1 MRTVVICGPQASS
14 GVERCADLIRD
25 NGGMPIIIPTLS
37 GFDAVAGSDIH
48 IIFRKQTMDISG
60 YVTRSNV
67 QTGIIYANSQAAE
80 TLTAGDLEKIPE
92 ASLLYL
98 SPVETVSG
106 WIRKTLSDGADEDD
120 FSWDFGAES
129 PVPPEKPKRRVRIAC
144 YSPLGGVGKTT
155 ASVIL
160 GKLAQESGQSV
171 CIIESDNDNAGVL
184 QALGSQPVTDGLG
197 CFLEEEWE
205 QADLFENRI
214 KDCLQ
219 TAHEISVVP
228 IGSDT
233 LGIKCGQDNIGNLFE
248 WANRQHY
255 NVIIYD
261 LPPQLS
267 ELSVYKTLQEVDIII
282 LVGEPTTKAEEK
294 LMRFVTRA
302 QNLQGLQ
309 DINSKLRLVINK
321 YIPNAG
327 ITDLEIAGT
336 VGIPL
341 IGTIAVDPE
350 AYYKMI
356 NNRRIII
363 PKDSPWRDVWGAL
376 SPYVE
381 DPSCV
386 PKPAESKA
394 AKGGFWKKLLGIR

>member
-1 MRTVVICGPQASS
+1 MRTVVICGPQTSS
-14 GVERCADLIRD
+14 GVERCADLVRD
-25 NGGMPIIIPTLS
+25 NGGTAIIVPTLS
-37 GFDAVAGSDIH
+37 DFGAVPGSDVH
-48 IIFRKQTMDISG
+48 IIFRKQTMDLSG
-60 YVTRSNV
+60 YTVKSNV
-67 QTGIIYANSQAAE
+67 QVGIIYANSQVAE
-80 TLTAGDLEKIPE
+80 TLIAGDLEKIPG
-92 ASLLYL
+92 ADSLYL

-106 WIRKTLSDGADEDD
+106 WIRKTLSGGIGEDD

-129 PVPPEKPKRRVRIAC
+129 PSPPEKPKRRIRIAC
-144 YSPLGGVGKTT
+144 YSPLGGIGKTT
-155 ASVIL
+155 ASVMI

-197 CFLEEEWE
+197 CFLSEEWE
-205 QADLFENRI
+205 QADLFESRV
-214 KDCLQ
+214 KECLQ
-219 TAHEISVVP
+219 VAHGISVLP

-233 LGIKCGQDNIGNLFE
+233 LGMKNDKSNIGNLYE
-248 WANRQHY
+248 WANRQPY

-267 ELSVYKTLQEVDIII
+267 DLSVYTTLQEVDVII
-282 LVGEPTTKAEEK
+282 LIGEPTTKAEEK
-294 LMRFVTRA
+294 LIRFVTRA

-327 ITDLEIAGT
+327 ITDTEIAET

-350 AYYKMI
+350 AYYKII
-356 NNRRIII
+356 NDRRIII
-363 PKDSPWRDVWGAL
+363 SKDSAWHDVWGAL

-381 DPSCV
+381 DPSCT
-386 PKPAESKA
+386 PKPIESKS
-394 AKGGFWKKLLGIR
+394 KGGFWKKLLGLK